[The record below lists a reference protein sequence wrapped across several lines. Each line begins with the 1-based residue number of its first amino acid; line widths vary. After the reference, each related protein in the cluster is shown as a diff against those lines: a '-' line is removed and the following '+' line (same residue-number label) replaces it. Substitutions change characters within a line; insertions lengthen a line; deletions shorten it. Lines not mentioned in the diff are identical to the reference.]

1 MKILIGTKN
10 HGKIIEI
17 SEALSG
23 LSIECLDPR
32 SVGIKEDPEETGNT
46 FAENAL
52 QKARF
57 YFERT
62 KGHALEGN
70 AIPTLADD
78 SGIIVEALQSELGIH
93 TRRWGAGSKA
103 SDKEWI
109 EYFLKRMNEES
120 NKRARFVCVLAY
132 IDAHGKEHLFEG
144 TCDGSITETLE
155 AGYLPGLPISAC
167 FKPDGFDCVYSA
179 MKVEQKNSTSHRGRA
194 VDKFR
199 NFLLPKSNFSAY
211 REIMR
216 DKNMF

>member
-70 AIPTLADD
+70 QTQRPC
-78 SGIIVEALQSELGIH
+78 
-93 TRRWGAGSKA
+93 
-103 SDKEWI
+103 
-109 EYFLKRMNEES
+109 ES
-120 NKRARFVCVLAY
+120 MPRQPETARGV
-132 IDAHGKEHLFEG
+132 
-144 TCDGSITETLE
+144 
-155 AGYLPGLPISAC
+155 
-167 FKPDGFDCVYSA
+167 
-179 MKVEQKNSTSHRGRA
+179 
-194 VDKFR
+194 
-199 NFLLPKSNFSAY
+199 
-211 REIMR
+211 
-216 DKNMF
+216 